1 MTEAVSDRDA
11 LQPELGF
18 VQKLGMYFALPVWMI
33 GLVVGALWLPVTV
46 VCLFIFPKLA
56 TLSLGLLLVAM
67 LTPLSLPCPKPLA
80 RFLAYCTT
88 AAAEYYPVRFIYEDK
103 EEMEA
108 TKGPVIIGYEPHSV
122 MPQAISMFAEYPHP
136 AVVGPL
142 RKARVLASS
151 TGFWTPGM
159 RHLWWWLGTRPV
171 SKPSFLSQLRKQRSV
186 ALCPGGVQECLYMA
200 HGKEV
205 VYLRKRF
212 GFVKY
217 EFVCSKGGWRDVLQS
232 HQSNLLFLMTPVH
245 VTVRADWPS
254 RPAPRWS
261 RSSPLARRRPTPLC
275 GPSSTGRRACCRGPS
290 TFRWCAAW
298 ATCP

>member
-1 MTEAVSDRDA
+1 MTEAVSDKDA

-56 TLSLGLLLVAM
+56 TLSLGLLLVAL

-136 AVVGPL
+136 EVVAPL

-171 SKPSFLSQLRKQRSV
+171 SKPSFLAQLRKQRSV

-205 VYLRKRF
+205 VYLCKRF

-217 EFVCSKGGWRDVLQS
+217 DIFWLQRGGGETS
-232 HQSNLLFLMTPVH
+232 SNLTNLI
-245 VTVRADWPS
+245 
-254 RPAPRWS
+254 
-261 RSSPLARRRPTPLC
+261 
-275 GPSSTGRRACCRGPS
+275 
-290 TFRWCAAW
+290 
-298 ATCP
+298 